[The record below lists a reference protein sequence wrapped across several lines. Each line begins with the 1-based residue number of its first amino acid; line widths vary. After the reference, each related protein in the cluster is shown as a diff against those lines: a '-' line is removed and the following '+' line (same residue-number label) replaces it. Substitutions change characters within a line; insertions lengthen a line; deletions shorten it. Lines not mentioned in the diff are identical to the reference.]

1 VYQRL
6 YLEYLSFTK
15 VLITIME
22 GAVRVF
28 AGDFAGAT
36 LTVPDDDAGNPARV
50 VTPGGAWCRS
60 LFLCGALT
68 EVAEIADVLHCRVAD
83 PTGAFDIVSGG
94 RRAAITEQIRAIPVP
109 SFIAVTGTAQLYRRN
124 GSDAVSVRPEYV
136 QVIDRAVRDR
146 WITVTAD
153 MTIARLELLL
163 AVLEGSSKDMRAGSV
178 IRHYGL
184 TRERLHEMTAMVG
197 GALASVSTAPEVP
210 PTQEADISA
219 IIMEIIRTKSG
230 PRGVAVQDVIDE
242 AGAKGYN
249 EDSVLA
255 AIRTLVAND
264 DCYQPQKGYVKP
276 L

>member
-28 AGDFAGAT
+28 AGDFTGAT

-197 GALASVSTAPEVP
+197 GALASVSTAPAAT
-210 PTQEADISA
+210 PTAEDDISA

-230 PRGVAVQDVIDE
+230 PRGAAVQDVIDE

-249 EDSVLA
+249 EDAVLA